1 MQATDIVPAGF
12 IESQVKL
19 ALMEDIGKNDLTA
32 ALIPPEQTAE
42 ATLVS
47 RQTAVFCGSAWLD
60 AVFSQLSDAIS
71 IRWHVSDGDIIHNNT
86 LLCEIKGPARTL
98 LSGERSAMNFL
109 QTLSATATMSR
120 AYAELVADLNVA
132 VLDTRKTLPG
142 YRLSQK
148 YAVRCGGC
156 QNHRFGL
163 YDGVLIK
170 ENHITAAGSIS
181 AAVEQARSLYP
192 DIAIETEVENFDEYQ
207 QAIDAAADI
216 ILLDNFSNADLQ
228 RAVNMPH
235 GKSLLEASGGV
246 SLETIRAIAETGVD
260 RISVGA
266 LTKDIHAVDMSMRIR

>member
-1 MQATDIVPAGF
+1 MQANDMVPSGF

-19 ALMEDIGKNDLTA
+19 ALMEDLGQKDLTA
-32 ALIPPEQTAE
+32 ALIPPEKQAE

-60 AVFSQLSDAIS
+60 AVFNQLSEEIT
-71 IRWHVSDGDIIHNNT
+71 INWHVSDGDIIYDDT
-86 LLCEIKGPARTL
+86 LICVLNGPARAL

-109 QTLSATATMSR
+109 QTLSATATMAR
-120 AYAELVADLNVA
+120 AYAEMVADLNVT

-156 QNHRFGL
+156 HNHRFGL

-170 ENHITAAGSIS
+170 ENHISAAGSIR

-207 QAIDAAADI
+207 QAIDASADI
-216 ILLDNFSNADLQ
+216 ILLDNFSTADLR
-228 RAVNMPH
+228 RAVAMPH
-235 GKSLLEASGGV
+235 ADSLLEASGGV
-246 SLETIRAIAETGVD
+246 SLENVREIAETGVD

-266 LTKDIHAVDMSMRIR
+266 ITKDIHAVDLSMRIG

>member
-60 AVFSQLSDAIS
+60 AVFSQLSEACQIH
-71 IRWHVSDGDIIHNNT
+71 WFVSDGDIIHNDT

-120 AYAELVADLNVA
+120 AYAELVSDLNVT

-148 YAVRCGGC
+148 YAVRCGGG

-181 AAVEQARSLYP
+181 AAVQQARSLYP
-192 DIAIETEVENFDEYQ
+192 DVAIETEVENFDEYQ

-216 ILLDNFSNADLQ
+216 ILLDNFSNADLH
-228 RAVNMPH
+228 RAVNTPH

-246 SLETIRAIAETGVD
+246 SLETIREIAETGVD